1 MKKLLKNTV
10 TIFVLVLMSA
20 MLVLCVSAK
29 HSPRWVIEDMVRTT
43 DEPGIRFSVKIDSA
57 LRNDEKLEEYGF
69 IAIASK
75 KLEEGGESISGFG
88 LDCTLDYMRGV
99 AYGVAEDG
107 SRIDLLR
114 KDDGAKATFSCVIHS
129 IPVEHYKS
137 GIVAKAYL
145 IYDGEVYY
153 STAFKVNYLGAA
165 RNMKNGEEYENLD
178 ENAKKII
185 DDILAAEESEDDE
198 LIIIPG
204 TGGEERDYEAELD
217 ELASSPAKLADS
229 ILIPTDIKEPEIV
242 YDDGLGKDITFVYAY
257 LDGEVKY
264 VPIYTDALYPDILG
278 DDGLTAQYN
287 EKMCIY
293 TVDSDGLYRIRS
305 LGYNLDENG
314 SYCGIEKEDTTVLMG
329 SDENA
334 VFYVD
339 GIEKT
344 DIYNIDGNRYDL
356 GFDCSV
362 LFNENTQIVI
372 RVYNEDQD
380 IYEYVLYDSQTFG
393 GCGDIDVLSYVL
405 YNNTSSNSL
414 EYAAFVYGISDG
426 EYAQNDKDSLRIV
439 SNYDIGE
446 DSDGNWR
453 IYYEVY
459 NPYTSMKE
467 YDIPSVR
474 CSEKAKELAEGLEA
488 GTLVKICDGFIDDTN
503 EEKILG
509 IIEIP
514 NVWSWVTAVD
524 LDNGSMNVCSAAY
537 DFCGLELER
546 DIGDRSGFTDIYGN
560 IYENETLVKLA
571 DDAKI
576 SVLKY
581 STPEDTFNWGVIS
594 SSSLEEI
601 AEAHKSL
608 RGYNEA
614 SVNDDGDY
622 VTTYNK
628 YVKCYVSVSG
638 KESDGTPVADF
649 VIVVVNGH
657 ETATEGTCCNW
668 CAHEESVNKEAIVT
682 SFDVMEDEQ
691 GKFRLYYDLYSPV
704 TGISQRSIPSK
715 EVYNTASSAA
725 NAAYSAGTIAIVSGG
740 YVRKK
745 VCDIGLDGLVWISG
759 IGDDGVLSVVP
770 FDCSL
775 KCKDCIKEYVEG
787 FDGEECTDIH
797 GHSVNS
803 VIDAGNAIFTAV
815 LSSDFETLFSDPQF
829 GSVRYEE
836 LSLYK
841 CMNDKALDDDGNYYT
856 GQSDYVKAYISANK
870 GMSDESEAE
879 YVLVAVNGNE
889 NAALDE
895 KCEKHSPVIE
905 EPDEEPDTEEKAA
918 TYAVISDSAVD
929 VDESGKY
936 RVYYDVC
943 NLSEGE
949 KQSGIPSVRFAESA
963 SELSDVLESG
973 TIITMESEFI
983 DDTNE
988 DIIKGQISEDNL
1000 VWIANVK
1007 DDGTLVA
1014 APYDGS
1020 YTCPECVLYY
1030 CMVRYVENNETGVMD
1045 MFGDKTDGNFFKLTE
1060 DTSVVKISYSEYSDD
1075 MFKYG
1080 SIEKKLVSD
1089 LSIRNKELLC
1099 YNDNAQKADGSYTT
1113 GYTRFKKAFVAVN
1126 EKNEAEVVIVVVN
1139 GGENSALGEYCE
1151 RDEGYVGMIPDEWK

>member
-1 MKKLLKNTV
+1 MKKHLKKAV
-10 TIFVLVLMSA
+10 FIFVLLLMSA
-20 MLVLCVSAK
+20 MLVLGVSAK
-29 HSPRWVIEDMVRTT
+29 YSPRWVIEDMVRTT

-88 LDCTLDYMRGV
+88 LDCTLDYLRGV
-99 AYGVAEDG
+99 AFGVAEDG

-165 RNMKNGEEYENLD
+165 RNMKNGEEYEKLD

-185 DDILAAEESEDDE
+185 DDILLKSGVTDDGEDDVILPE
-198 LIIIPG
+198 PVEPTEHVGII
-204 TGGEERDYEAELD
+204 
-217 ELASSPAKLADS
+217 
-229 ILIPTDIKEPEIV
+229 
-242 YDDGLGKDITFVYAY
+242 
-257 LDGEVKY
+257 
-264 VPIYTDALYPDILG
+264 
-278 DDGLTAQYN
+278 
-287 EKMCIY
+287 
-293 TVDSDGLYRIRS
+293 
-305 LGYNLDENG
+305 
-314 SYCGIEKEDTTVLMG
+314 
-329 SDENA
+329 
-334 VFYVD
+334 
-339 GIEKT
+339 
-344 DIYNIDGNRYDL
+344 
-356 GFDCSV
+356 
-362 LFNENTQIVI
+362 
-372 RVYNEDQD
+372 
-380 IYEYVLYDSQTFG
+380 
-393 GCGDIDVLSYVL
+393 
-405 YNNTSSNSL
+405 
-414 EYAAFVYGISDG
+414 
-426 EYAQNDKDSLRIV
+426 

-446 DSDGNWR
+446 DADGNWR
-453 IYYEVY
+453 IFYEVY
-459 NPYTSMKE
+459 NPYTAMKE

-474 CSEKAKELAEGLEA
+474 CSEKAKELSDGLEA

-503 EEKILG
+503 EDKILG
-509 IIEIP
+509 GIEIP
-514 NVWSWVTAVD
+514 NMWSWVTSVD
-524 LDNGSMNVCSAAY
+524 LENGSMNVCSAAY

-546 DIGDRSGFTDIYGN
+546 SICDRSGFTDIYGN
-560 IYENETLVKLA
+560 IYDDETLVKLA

-581 STPEDTFNWGVIS
+581 DTPEDTFNWGVMS
-594 SSSLEEI
+594 GSSLEEL

-638 KESDGTPVADF
+638 KDSDGTPVADF

-657 ETATEGTCCNW
+657 ETATEGTYCIW

-691 GKFRLYYDLYSPV
+691 GKFRLYYDLYCPV
-704 TGISQRSIPSK
+704 TGISQKSIPSK

-725 NAAYSAGTIAIVSGG
+725 NAAYSEGTIAIVSGG

-745 VCDIGLDGLVWISG
+745 VCDIGLDGLVWIGESR
-759 IGDDGVLSVVP
+759 DDGVLSVVP
-770 FDCSL
+770 FDYSL

-815 LSSDFETLFSDPQF
+815 LSSDFETLFTNPQF
-829 GSVRYEE
+829 GSVRYDN

-841 CMNDKALDDDGNYYT
+841 CMNDKALDEDGNYYT

-870 GMSDESEAE
+870 GMSGESEAE
-879 YVLVAVNGNE
+879 YVLVVVNGNE

-895 KCEKHSPVIE
+895 KCEKHAPVIQ
-905 EPDEEPDTEEKAA
+905 EPDEEPDTEEDAV

-929 VDESGKY
+929 VDENGKY

-943 NLSEGE
+943 NLGEGE
-949 KQSGIPSVRFAESA
+949 KQSGIPSARFAESA
-963 SELSDVLESG
+963 SELSDILESG

-983 DDTNE
+983 DDTNRNV
-988 DIIKGQISEDNL
+988 IKGKLSEDNL

-1020 YTCPECVLYY
+1020 YTCPGCVLYY
-1030 CMVRYVENNETGVMD
+1030 CMIMYVTNNETGVMD
-1045 MFGDKTDGNFFKLTE
+1045 MFGEKTDGNFFKLTE
-1060 DTSVVKISYSEYSDD
+1060 NTSVVKISYSEYSDN

-1080 SIEKKLVSD
+1080 SIEKKQVSD
-1089 LSIRNKELLC
+1089 LSIKGKELLC
-1099 YNDNAQKADGSYTT
+1099 YNENAQKADGSYTT

-1126 EKNEAEVVIVVVN
+1126 EKNEAEVVVVVVN

-1151 RDEGYVGMIPDEWK
+1151 RDEGYISTIPDEWK